1 MENDSIMLRIA
12 LILVLGMVGTA
23 GAQTDGM
30 CMDCKYDKAGNYEC
44 ARDPDCWDSSECL
57 IAMTHPDKDGCP
69 DACSSD
75 GPKCLWSKKFSRQEY
90 VGTIKRG
97 QKLPGDLSPC
107 DADECVHYRLISTWK
122 APTKKEVWRRSQRK
136 GSGR

>member
-1 MENDSIMLRIA
+1 MRR
-12 LILVLGMVGTA
+12 LIVVLVLVLGMVGTA

-44 ARDPDCWDSSECL
+44 ARDPDCWNGAECL
-57 IAMTHPDKDGCP
+57 TAMAHPDKDGCP

-75 GPKCLWSKKFSRQEY
+75 GPQCLWKKKFSRQEY

-122 APTKKEVWRRSQRK
+122 APTKEQIYKRIRAQGKR
-136 GSGR
+136 GNR